1 MNNKEM
7 INVSINGDNNLAK
20 NNKQID
26 NSTNI
31 NKIISKGKNKEKKK
45 ETPENTENSLSLFFG
60 VELKENANQ
69 SPSYNRPNIEALFN
83 SSKTVDMIAYV
94 QGKRKDG
101 NYVLYNVCTDTQ
113 FMADHV
119 IVESDPDSLIDSY
132 ISSCVSFIASA
143 KKYKDK
149 YGLIVH
155 SIKDLNI
162 NKPYKFICG
171 DISCTNDEMV
181 EDVFNYLYKEI
192 TGDSLFRIVDKLT
205 TIIEN
210 YSASIFGSK
219 KFLMGMIFNILFLGS
234 ENHNLSYEYD
244 KVLDRSK
251 EILIL
256 ILSDI
261 LYTIEKYRKQSEMMI
276 INIDD
281 EDEIKDE
288 QLFCILHKRMIETAL
303 LFQRPIFNLGKNKGY
318 GNVFNDFCRKHDIK
332 LNQGEYFI
340 RDNYTRF
347 NLKEMYNSIDMK
359 NLAREIQYEV
369 SVVVPSVIKHM

>member
-1 MNNKEM
+1 M
-7 INVSINGDNNLAK
+7 I
-20 NNKQID
+20 
-26 NSTNI
+26 
-31 NKIISKGKNKEKKK
+31 
-45 ETPENTENSLSLFFG
+45 
-60 VELKENANQ
+60 
-69 SPSYNRPNIEALFN
+69 
-83 SSKTVDMIAYV
+83 
-94 QGKRKDG
+94 
-101 NYVLYNVCTDTQ
+101 
-113 FMADHV
+113 H
-119 IVESDPDSLIDSY
+119 
-132 ISSCVSFIASA
+132 
-143 KKYKDK
+143 
-149 YGLIVH
+149 
-155 SIKDLNI
+155 
-162 NKPYKFICG
+162 
-171 DISCTNDEMV
+171 
-181 EDVFNYLYKEI
+181 
-192 TGDSLFRIVDKLT
+192 LFRIVDKLT

-288 QLFCILHKRMIETAL
+288 QLFCILHKRMIKTAL